1 MRSEFLGAAAM
12 ICATVVAVKH
22 FEAQKAVAESG
33 AQAGGVIAAA
43 TPAAAAPV
51 QKSADHAGDYGRE
64 VRLLAGSN
72 HQYFVTAAV
81 NRRPASFLVDTGAS
95 FVALRDSDARAANI
109 HVSWSDYKHPVRT
122 ANGDT
127 KAAMIDI
134 DLIEIDGIRVE
145 NVKAFILPDEQLAM
159 NLLGMSFL
167 SQLESVEQRNGE
179 LVLKG

>member
-1 MRSEFLGAAAM
+1 MRSEILAGVIC

-22 FEAQKAVAESG
+22 FEAKTIEQAPARDESI
-33 AQAGGVIAAA
+33 IASA
-43 TPAAAAPV
+43 TPVLEAAP
-51 QKSADHAGDYGRE
+51 APRAHYGRE
-64 VRLLAGSN
+64 VRLPAGAN

-81 NRRPASFLVDTGAS
+81 NSRPASFLVDTGAS

-109 HVSWSDYKHPVRT
+109 YVSWADYKHPVRT
-122 ANGDT
+122 ANGET
-127 KAAMIDI
+127 KAALIDI
-134 DLIEIDGIRVE
+134 RVIEIDGIRVE

-167 SQLESVEQRNGE
+167 SQLESVEQRGGE